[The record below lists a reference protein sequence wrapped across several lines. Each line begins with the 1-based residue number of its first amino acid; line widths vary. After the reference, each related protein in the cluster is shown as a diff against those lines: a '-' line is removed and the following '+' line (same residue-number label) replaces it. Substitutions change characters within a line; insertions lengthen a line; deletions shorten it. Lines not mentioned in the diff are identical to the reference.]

1 MSFCSGYMYKII
13 MSYVLNL
20 YNVYVNFISIKL
32 GVGGMD
38 PRMEEGKGAQTR

>member
-1 MSFCSGYMYKII
+1 MYKII

-38 PRMEEGKGAQTR
+38 SRMEEGKGAQTR